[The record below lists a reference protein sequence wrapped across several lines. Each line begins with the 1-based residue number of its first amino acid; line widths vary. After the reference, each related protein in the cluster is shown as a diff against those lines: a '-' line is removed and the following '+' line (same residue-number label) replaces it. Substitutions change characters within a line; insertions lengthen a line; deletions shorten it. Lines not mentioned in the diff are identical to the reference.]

1 MRRTA
6 FLLATLAAVA
16 LLSPACGFNAGDVA
30 VGDCFKTGAAA
41 AFSWDAEVSCDEPHT
56 VEVFA
61 VSDVSRVSPTLGQY
75 SRAELQDDNSPAR
88 QQYLALVS
96 GFCERE
102 WSEYTGFGDLGSSL
116 VPDAVVLPAVY
127 GHMALE
133 AVPAAEWDGG
143 KKAVICYQVFGHPGT
158 GDEQATEVSHQVLR
172 ELGRVGGDV
181 PPQVRDCATSLA
193 DGKGEQRVSCGEPH
207 DREYLGHLDLAQ
219 FRDIVPGLDQAFLDS
234 FDSTTA
240 SDEDWALLDGV
251 CRQIFPPLLGGDRE
265 DIKFLAQIYTDED
278 SWGWADKGS
287 YHAACFARPDRQVTR
302 SLVGIGDGQF

>member
-6 FLLATLAAVA
+6 LLLATLAAVA

-30 VGDCFKTGAAA
+30 VGDCFKTGTAA
-41 AFSWDAEVSCDEPHT
+41 AFRWDAEVPCDEPHT

-75 SRAELQDDNSPAR
+75 SRSELQDDRSPAR

-116 VPDAVVLPAVY
+116 VADAVVLPAIY
-127 GHMALE
+127 GDMALE
-133 AVPAAEWDGG
+133 ATPAAEWDSG
-143 KKAVICYQVFGHPGT
+143 KKTVICYQVFGHPGT
-158 GDEQATEVSHQVLR
+158 DGEQATEVNRQVLR
-172 ELGRVGGDV
+172 GLGRAGADV
-181 PPQVRDCATSLA
+181 PPQVRHCALSLGA
-193 DGKGEQRVSCGEPH
+193 QGERHVSCDEPH

-219 FRDIVPGLDQAFLDS
+219 FRDVVPGLDQAFLDR
-234 FDSTTA
+234 FDSTNPPPK
-240 SDEDWALLDGV
+240 SWELLDGV
-251 CRQIFPPLLGGDRE
+251 CGQIFPPLLGGDRE
-265 DIKFLAQIYTDED
+265 DIKFLAQVYTDED
-278 SWGWADKGS
+278 SWGWADNGS

-302 SLVGIGDGQF
+302 SVVGIGDGQL